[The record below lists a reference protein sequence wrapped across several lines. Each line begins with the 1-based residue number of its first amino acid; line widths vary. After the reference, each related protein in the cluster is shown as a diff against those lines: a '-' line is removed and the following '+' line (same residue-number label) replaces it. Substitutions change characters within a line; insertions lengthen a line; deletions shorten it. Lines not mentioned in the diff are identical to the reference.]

1 MPNSK
6 LKINDVA
13 RAANVSVSTVSRIL
27 NNRPDV
33 ADKTRARV
41 LRVIDELGYS
51 PNTQAQSLAAGQAR
65 TIALL
70 FPMPHA
76 RTTQLE
82 LDFFVSASHA
92 ASSQGYNFNLLVN
105 DITPESLLNLYSKAQ
120 VAGVIL
126 MQIALSDWRVDLLRK
141 NNLPFVMIGR
151 CADNT
156 GLSYVDYDFE
166 GGVRAAFAHL
176 QAQGHQQIGFLTR
189 SQASYERGLGSAVRL
204 RDGFFA
210 VCDALQLA
218 PIYREAET
226 QMDAVYRATD
236 DMLAAQ
242 PGLSAIVT
250 VNGMTAPAIVRA
262 ARARDKQVPANLS
275 VVAVGT
281 NSIAEIIEPTLTTVS
296 FPSAQMGTDA
306 ANMLIQHINSKD
318 HTAEQILLPAE
329 LVERESSAPYTGN
342 Q

>member
-6 LKINDVA
+6 VKIDDVA
-13 RAANVSVSTVSRIL
+13 RAAKVSVSTVSRIL

-33 ADKTRARV
+33 AEKTRARV
-41 LRVIDELGYS
+41 LRVIDELGYA

-76 RTTQLE
+76 RSTQLE

-105 DITPESLLNLYSKAQ
+105 EITPESLLNLYSKAQ

-126 MQIALSDWRVDLLRK
+126 MQIALSDWRVDLLQK

-166 GGVRAAFAHL
+166 GGIRTAFDYL
-176 QAQGHQQIGFLTR
+176 IAQGHENIGFLTR
-189 SQASYERGLGSAVRL
+189 PHESYERGLGSAVRL
-204 RDGFFA
+204 KDGYTA
-210 VCDALQLA
+210 VCDAMQLA
-218 PIYREAET
+218 SIYREAET
-226 QMDAVYRATD
+226 QMDAVYHATD
-236 DMLAAQ
+236 DMLTAH
-242 PGLSAIVT
+242 PDLSAIVT
-250 VNGMTAPAIVRA
+250 VNGMTAPAVIRA
-262 ARARDKQVPANLS
+262 ARTHGKQVPGDLS
-275 VVAVGT
+275 VVAIGT
-281 NSIAEIIEPTLTTVS
+281 NSIAEII
-296 FPSAQMGTDA
+296 
-306 ANMLIQHINSKD
+306 
-318 HTAEQILLPAE
+318 
-329 LVERESSAPYTGN
+329 
-342 Q
+342 